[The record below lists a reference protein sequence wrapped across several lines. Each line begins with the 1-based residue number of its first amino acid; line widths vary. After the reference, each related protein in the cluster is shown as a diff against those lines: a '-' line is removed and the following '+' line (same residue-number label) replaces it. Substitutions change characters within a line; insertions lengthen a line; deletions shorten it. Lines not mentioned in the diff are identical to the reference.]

1 MSAMEAQS
9 VSEKIACI
17 ILVSDNVNIFI
28 FWSFVVIFEGKDGHE
43 RCSKSCSPGASFP
56 CGVE

>member
-1 MSAMEAQS
+1 MEAQS

-17 ILVSDNVNIFI
+17 ILVLDNVNIFI
-28 FWSFVVIFEGKDGHE
+28 FWSFIVIFEGKDGQE
-43 RCSKSCSPGASFP
+43 RCSKSCSPGAFFP